1 MEDIKEVSCWSCEFM
16 EHDHSRKET
25 KYNPSGEN
33 FFCTKKLRKSTCD
46 LFSEMNDDIKI
57 ECGEYKYS
65 R

>member
-33 FFCTKKLRKSTCD
+33 FF
-46 LFSEMNDDIKI
+46 
-57 ECGEYKYS
+57 
-65 R
+65 